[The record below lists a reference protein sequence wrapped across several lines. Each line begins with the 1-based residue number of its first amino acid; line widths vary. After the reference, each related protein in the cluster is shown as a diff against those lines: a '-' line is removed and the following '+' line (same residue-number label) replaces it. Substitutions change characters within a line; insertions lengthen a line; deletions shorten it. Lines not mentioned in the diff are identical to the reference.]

1 MAVSV
6 RPKRQ
11 ESTLGLRQ
19 QLPESLWRITVSQY
33 HEMIRAGILTADDP
47 VELIEGWL
55 FRKMSKNPPH
65 TVASRRLR
73 RCLTPLLP
81 DNLDLISQDPISLER
96 FDSEPEPDF
105 AIVSFDSSNSADGH
119 PTAKDTQLVIEVSH
133 TTLGNDLTDKKAL
146 YAKAGIP
153 VYWVVNLV
161 DSQIEV
167 FTQPSRSAKVP
178 TYRTHQVFRAPQ
190 KVPVVLNGKRAGF
203 VLVADVL
210 P

>member
-1 MAVSV
+1 MAASV

-11 ESTLGLRQ
+11 ESKKGLRQ

-55 FRKMSKNPPH
+55 FRKMPKNPPH
-65 TVASRRLR
+65 TVASRRLL
-73 RCLTPLLP
+73 RCLMPLLP
-81 DNLDLISQDPISLER
+81 ENLELISQDPITLER

-105 AIVSFDSSNSADGH
+105 AIVSSVSSNSVDSH

-146 YAKAGIP
+146 YSKAGFP

-178 TYRTHQVFRAPQ
+178 TYRTHQVFRVPQ